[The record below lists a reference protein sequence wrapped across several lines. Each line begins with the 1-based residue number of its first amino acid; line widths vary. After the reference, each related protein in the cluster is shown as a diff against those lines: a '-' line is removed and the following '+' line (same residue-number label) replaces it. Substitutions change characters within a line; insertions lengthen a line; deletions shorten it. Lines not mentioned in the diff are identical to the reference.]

1 MGRGREAATSPAG
14 TPPAPLGGRGPLHP
28 GYPSEVEDDR
38 PSLTCPAAAVPA
50 DPQCQPGPAL
60 QPARSEPRGARDGPG
75 DAGHRISALTRPRD
89 PAARRPALPAPPE
102 APASPLAQAAGS
114 PATTSA
120 PRRKSRPRPPFQ
132 PRPSEVPPRACTRTG
147 SPPSARVGGAARAG
161 TWGSGGAVAVFCAGD
176 CPPPPRGGARPKVS
190 PEGPSRGLG
199 VAGARREPT
208 SAAPSTHC
216 GGLPRGSS
224 TPTGSRPSAR
234 VGGTADGRP
243 ALRAPR
249 GRRAAGRD
257 SSSRGC
263 GRGFL
268 SARAPDGGRTINI
281 SAYLQRMTH
290 PLSFLKYLFAI
301 G

>member
-1 MGRGREAATSPAG
+1 MPTGPCAAARPFRTTRRPQRTGRRRTPNLRPDAAPRPGSPTPRTSGAAGSSCLASRPGRRKSPAR
-14 TPPAPLGGRGPLHP
+14 PP
-28 GYPSEVEDDR
+28 
-38 PSLTCPAAAVPA
+38 
-50 DPQCQPGPAL
+50 
-60 QPARSEPRGARDGPG
+60 PR
-75 DAGHRISALTRPRD
+75 
-89 PAARRPALPAPPE
+89 
-102 APASPLAQAAGS
+102 AGS
-114 PATTSA
+114 PARGLRFSLD
-120 PRRKSRPRPPFQ
+120 RRKSRPGPARAPEVPRPP
-132 PRPSEVPPRACTRTG
+132 ALAG
-147 SPPSARVGGAARAG
+147 LAARG
-161 TWGSGGAVAVFCAGD
+161 TRGSGGAVAVFCAGD

-190 PEGPSRGLG
+190 PEGPNRGLG
-199 VAGARREPT
+199 VAGAHREPT